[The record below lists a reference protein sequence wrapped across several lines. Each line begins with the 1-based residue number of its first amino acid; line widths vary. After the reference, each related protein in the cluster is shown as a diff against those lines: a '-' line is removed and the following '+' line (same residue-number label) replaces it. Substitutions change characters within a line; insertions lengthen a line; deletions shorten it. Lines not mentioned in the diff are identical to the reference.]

1 MRLPTIRTKVPM
13 VASSPT
19 AAPGVHVIGD
29 ACSAGAMPKS
39 GYSANS
45 QAKVCALNVVQLM
58 NGKEPIPP
66 SHVNV
71 CYSYVTDKEAI
82 SVSAVYKVAEGKT
95 IAVPNSGGV
104 SPDLSELEGVYAHS
118 WIKNILHEMS
128 S

>member
-1 MRLPTIRTKVPM
+1 
-13 VASSPT
+13 
-19 AAPGVHVIGD
+19 
-29 ACSAGAMPKS
+29 
-39 GYSANS
+39 
-45 QAKVCALNVVQLM
+45 M